1 MIPRETEDARR
12 KRKVREWL
20 AELGPGLDVQVGVDS
35 VSEVGIP
42 NRAYHFIYPVLR
54 QKGSLCTWC
63 TISLGRWSNSW
74 RV

>member
-35 VSEVGIP
+35 VSAVELHDSLQGVSLHPSCFEAKGK
-42 NRAYHFIYPVLR
+42 HLR
-54 QKGSLCTWC
+54 LVHN
-63 TISLGRWSNSW
+63 LAGR
-74 RV
+74 